1 MLQSH
6 TIIPTPALSEKVV
19 CSVCVV
25 NFPPDYC
32 PYCGTELDDADPDF
46 IEGEARAVWHC
57 PSCDD
62 FVFDNPCP
70 GGSVAIVDGDALL
83 LVEDF
88 RTENRWKLPSG
99 RIEYGESPS
108 DGAIRELEE
117 ETGLTVDG
125 DALRWAYDSAGQPV
139 EDMHMSNIT
148 FAVERSA
155 VSGDLEAGDDA
166 VDARFWTAE
175 AFVNS
180 DAAFTETHVDRFGT
194 DSFEWLFETV
204 ADPLDG

>member
-1 MLQSH
+1 M
-6 TIIPTPALSEKVV
+6 
-19 CSVCVV
+19 V

-32 PYCGTELDDADPDF
+32 PYCGTELDDADPGF

-70 GGSVAIVDGDALL
+70 GGSVAIVDGDAL
-83 LVEDF
+83 
-88 RTENRWKLPSG
+88 
-99 RIEYGESPS
+99 
-108 DGAIRELEE
+108 
-117 ETGLTVDG
+117 
-125 DALRWAYDSAGQPV
+125 RWAYDSAGQPV
-139 EDMHMSNIT
+139 EGMHMSNVT

-175 AFVNS
+175 AFANS